1 MRSAQSELS
10 PASRQRQASQRRAMR
25 AGKLTTYALLI
36 FGSVITLFPF
46 IWLMRSSLMGS
57 DQIFTSPPEWIP
69 RPFRWQNFS
78 EALTVQPFA
87 RYLANT
93 LLLELLTVSG
103 TLITSTITAFSF
115 ARLRWK
121 GRELVFAILL
131 TSLMMPFAVT
141 LIPTFIFWQKLGLVG
156 TYAPLFLPAWF
167 GGGAFNIFLLR
178 QFFLTIPREFD
189 EAAYLDGATPLQV
202 LTKVILPLAR
212 PALIVVAIFSFISV
226 WNDFLGPLI
235 YLSDDSKF
243 TLALGLASFKGIY
256 NAQWGYLMAAS
267 AAVVAPIILLYF
279 FAQRYF
285 VEGIV
290 ATGVKG

>member
-1 MRSAQSELS
+1 MRTMTPGA
-10 PASRQRQASQRRAMR
+10 PATARRQASRRRALR
-25 AGKLTTYALLI
+25 AGRLTTALLLLL
-36 FGSVITLFPF
+36 GSVVALFPF
-46 IWLMRSSLMGS
+46 VWLVRSSLMGP
-57 DQIFTSPPEWIP
+57 DQIFTSPPDWIP

-78 EALTVQPFA
+78 EALTVQPFW
-87 RYLANT
+87 RYFLNT
-93 LLLELLTVSG
+93 MTLELLTVSG
-103 TLITSTITAFSF
+103 TVITSTITAFSF
-115 ARLRWK
+115 ARLRWR
-121 GRELVFAILL
+121 GRDVVFGILL
-131 TSLMMPFAVT
+131 TSLMMPFIVT
-141 LIPTFIFWQKLGLVG
+141 LIPTFILWQKLGLLG
-156 TYAPLFLPAWF
+156 TYAPLFVPAWF

-202 LTKVILPLAR
+202 LTRIILPLSR
-212 PALIVVAIFSFISV
+212 PALIVVAIFSFIAV

-267 AAVVAPIILLYF
+267 AAVVAPIIVLYF

>member
-1 MRSAQSELS
+1 MRAAQDLS
-10 PASRQRQASQRRAMR
+10 PGGKKQTSQRRAVR
-25 AGKLTTYALLI
+25 AGRVTTMILLLL
-36 FGSVITLFPF
+36 GSMVALFPF
-46 IWLMRSSLMGS
+46 VWLVRSSLMGT

-78 EALTVQPFA
+78 EALTVQPFW
-87 RYLANT
+87 RYFLNT
-93 LLLELLTVSG
+93 MTLEILTVSG
-103 TLITSTITAFSF
+103 TVITSTLTAFSF

-121 GRELVFAILL
+121 GRDIIFGILL
-131 TSLMMPFAVT
+131 TSLMMPFIVT
-141 LIPTFIFWQKLGLVG
+141 LIPTFILWQKLGLLG
-156 TYAPLFLPAWF
+156 TYAPLFVPAWF

-189 EAAYLDGATPLQV
+189 EAAYLDGATPPQV
-202 LTKVILPLAR
+202 LFRIILPLSR
-212 PALIVVAIFSFISV
+212 PALIVVAIFSFIAV

-235 YLSDDSKF
+235 YLNDDSKF

-267 AAVVAPIILLYF
+267 AAIVAPIILLYF